1 MDPRRQIDRRD
12 TERGSNIDSRAAAE
26 AVAAAR
32 KSVVMTM
39 LMERRFCVMAG
50 MLLGAGLVVST
61 VQMKRGMG
69 VAANEGERQQQNQ
82 AAEEQK
88 SLHSTGA

>member
-1 MDPRRQIDRRD
+1 
-12 TERGSNIDSRAAAE
+12 
-26 AVAAAR
+26 
-32 KSVVMTM
+32 MTM

-69 VAANEGERQQQNQ
+69 IAADESDRQQ
-82 AAEEQK
+82 
-88 SLHSTGA
+88 